1 MGGLVVE
8 KGSSGQGREGLRII
22 HIGDRHS
29 TRLRETQKGGN
40 LEEPAHPSV
49 RKEFFF

>member
-8 KGSSGQGREGLRII
+8 KGSSGQGWEGLGII

-29 TRLRETQKGGN
+29 TRLRETQKGGK
-40 LEEPAHPSV
+40 LRGTCTPTCQK
-49 RKEFFF
+49 RLFF